1 MILTEFVSMFVSL
14 PHSRAGLAPGSVG
27 SVSWDVFWE
36 PGRITQAS
44 QTSLREYS

>member
-27 SVSWDVFWE
+27 SVSWMFSGNQE
-36 PGRITQAS
+36 
-44 QTSLREYS
+44 E